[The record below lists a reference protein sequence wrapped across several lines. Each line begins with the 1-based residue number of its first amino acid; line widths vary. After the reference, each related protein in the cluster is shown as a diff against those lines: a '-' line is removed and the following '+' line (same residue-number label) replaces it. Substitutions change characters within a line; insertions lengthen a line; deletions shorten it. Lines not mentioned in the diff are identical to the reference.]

1 MKFRFKRPKTLEKLV
16 KRDKD
21 EHSRCIS
28 LIEKAFFLIFY
39 EKEML
44 APYLEKWPYLVVLLP
59 N

>member
-28 LIEKAFFLIFY
+28 LIEKAFFLIYY
-39 EKEML
+39 EKYFL
-44 APYLEKWPYLVVLLP
+44 APYLEKWQYLVLYYP
-59 N
+59 